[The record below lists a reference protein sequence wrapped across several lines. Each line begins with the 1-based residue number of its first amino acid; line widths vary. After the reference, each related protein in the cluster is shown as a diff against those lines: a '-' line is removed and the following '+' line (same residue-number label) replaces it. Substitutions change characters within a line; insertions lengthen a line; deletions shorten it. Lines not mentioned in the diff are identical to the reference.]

1 MPEAQTESNAEK
13 IRSAYARWE
22 ASKGS
27 DPDGLLE
34 LMADDIVL
42 RTLLGPDEPHPMA
55 QDRVGV
61 DFAREYL
68 ISLALN
74 LEMVAF
80 PTEEVVAQGDTVVW
94 IGSCA
99 WRDRKTGAEARTP
112 KADIWRFRDGK
123 AVEAMEMFDTLG
135 FARLNGLL

>member
-1 MPEAQTESNAEK
+1 MHEAQTQINAEK

-22 ASKGS
+22 ESKGS
-27 DPDGLLE
+27 DPDGFLD
-34 LMADDIVL
+34 LMADDVVL
-42 RTLLGPDEPHPMA
+42 RTLLGPAEFHPLA
-55 QDRVGV
+55 EDRVGIA
-61 DFAREYL
+61 FAREYL

-74 LEMVAF
+74 LEMISF

-94 IGSCA
+94 IGSCH

-112 KADIWRFRDGK
+112 KADIWRFRDGR